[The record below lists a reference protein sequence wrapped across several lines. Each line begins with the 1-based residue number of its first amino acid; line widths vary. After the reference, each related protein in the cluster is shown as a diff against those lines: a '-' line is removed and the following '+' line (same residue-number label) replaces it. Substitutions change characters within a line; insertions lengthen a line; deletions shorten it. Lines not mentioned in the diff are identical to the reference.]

1 MPQPDQNRYTVQLL
15 KHAGIVLGRL
25 PQGAVL
31 PLAAA
36 IDGLASEPRPANSR
50 RLAGRYEHLR
60 VVVDDWQIV
69 YTVDDDV
76 LLIVV
81 VEITP
86 WRGGSTNL

>member
-1 MPQPDQNRYTVQLL
+1 MPKADQNRYTVQLL
-15 KHAGIVLGRL
+15 KHAGIVLARL
-25 PQGAVL
+25 PQAAVR

-36 IDGLASEPRPANSR
+36 IDGLASKPRPADSH

-69 YTVDDDV
+69 YTVDDDI

-81 VEITP
+81 VEIAP
-86 WRGGSTNL
+86 WRGGR